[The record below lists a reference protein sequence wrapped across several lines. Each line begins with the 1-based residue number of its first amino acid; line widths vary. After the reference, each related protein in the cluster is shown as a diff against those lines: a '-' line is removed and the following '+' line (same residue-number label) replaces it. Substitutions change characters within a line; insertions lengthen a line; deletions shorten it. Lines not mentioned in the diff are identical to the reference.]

1 MKLNRTHII
10 LIMIYMILVG
20 VGIKVLADKLPDSYT
35 YTYNLSEFNLD
46 AGALTEEGLLI
57 DASSSFDG
65 YFASLPVTTLQEGD
79 YTYHISYQTDS
90 DTSAHFTVNANQDFI
105 LPLPAGQDVVENT
118 FTVSPYTDKFR
129 IRFHAPTEGTFCI
142 KEVSV
147 SSPKP
152 LTNDLYYYI
161 VLLAI
166 FGIAIPCIYT
176 FIRYRKISFDKE
188 QTAIGILFVAAIII
202 VNLPIFYDYLWFGVD
217 TRAQLL
223 RMEGIRIA
231 LRERQIP
238 AIINPNYCNEF
249 GELGCM
255 YPGLFLYIPALLRSF
270 GVSMMAAYKSAHVL
284 INVITLFVMY
294 GCIKDVTGSRKGATI
309 ATLLYCFSPH
319 RMYIMYFGGQ
329 ALGMG
334 IAMIFFPLLYVGLY
348 HIFLGN
354 HKKWYLLV
362 IGISGIFQSHIL
374 SSVLALIVCVIFA
387 LCYLKRLWQNNR
399 WLSLC
404 KSVVLAFFLNL
415 YAIVPFIYYYKTG
428 LALDNLE
435 RNFLHSLISIKDILI
450 GPRGLA
456 FGLCI
461 AIVVIWAFLHHNK
474 ATISDS
480 SERKL
485 LLSFVRFLLI
495 ASIITHIFSSALFP
509 WAPIYALPFIH
520 SILTTL
526 QFPERFLLI
535 SMPAIAMVVGILSID
550 FLENTKS
557 VFKKIVIIIC
567 TFICCAGVYMEFSG
581 FFNCGELLTSSIT
594 GDINSRLQ
602 EDYLPAGTE
611 TSFYTSNVLVG
622 GNEESFTVNSYHK
635 DGTRIMFAYTC
646 STDDNYVEFPLF
658 YYDGYKAIDENG
670 QPLLLEK
677 GNQNKVRVYT
687 EKTDTEKQ
695 ITVYFS
701 TFWYFKLCVL
711 VSVLSCFILIFIMI
725 RSRYRK
731 STIS

>member
-161 VLLAI
+161 VLLAM

-231 LRERQIP
+231 IHERQIP
-238 AIINPNYCNEF
+238 AIINANYCNDY

-270 GVSMMAAYKSAHVL
+270 GISMMTAYKTAHVL
-284 INVITLFVMY
+284 INVATLLVMY
-294 GCIKDVTGSRKGATI
+294 NCVKDITDSRRGA
-309 ATLLYCFSPH
+309 AVAALLYCFSPH
-319 RMYIMYFGGQ
+319 RIYIMYSGGQ

-334 IAMIFFPLLYVGLY
+334 IAMIVFPLMYVGLY

-354 HKKWYLLV
+354 KKKWYLLV

-387 LCYLKRLWQNNR
+387 LCYLKRLFQDNR
-399 WLSLC
+399 WISLC
-404 KSVVLAFFLNL
+404 KSVILAFFLNI
-415 YAIVPFIYYYKTG
+415 YAIMPFLYYYRTG
-428 LALDNLE
+428 LALENLE

-450 GPRGLA
+450 GPRGLS
-456 FGLCI
+456 FELCI
-461 AIVVIWAFLHHNK
+461 VIVVVWFFLYHSKTDLVESKQKN
-474 ATISDS
+474 
-480 SERKL
+480 

-495 ASIITHIFSSALFP
+495 AAIITHIFSSALFP
-509 WAPIYALPFIH
+509 WGPIYNLPIMNAA
-520 SILTTL
+520 LTTL

-535 SMPAIAMVVGILSID
+535 SAPAIAILVGILSID
-550 FLENTKS
+550 FLNTMKS
-557 VFKKIVIIIC
+557 ISKRGLIVLC
-567 TFICCAGVYMEFSG
+567 TLFCCIGIFMEFNG
-581 FFNCGELLTSSIT
+581 FYHCEKLLTSPIT
-594 GDINSRLQ
+594 GDIYSRLQ

-611 TSFYTSNVLVG
+611 TSFYTSNALVG
-622 GNEESFTVNSYHK
+622 GNEESFTVNSYYK

-677 GNQNKVRVYT
+677 GDQNKVRVYT

-731 STIS
+731 PTIS